1 MSNSFVPWSHFCNRD
16 KEVNDNGLFNNCL
29 IGCNEGFGHNKILA
43 KSILFITN
51 ENVKILLA
59 ILASVMEVNV
69 FDLQA
74 T

>member
-1 MSNSFVPWSHFCNRD
+1 MSNSFVPWSHFCTRD
-16 KEVNDNGLFNNCL
+16 KEVNDNGLFKCL
-29 IGCNEGFGHNKILA
+29 IGCNEGFGHKKILA